1 MVPAH
6 INIWA
11 VIVCAI
17 INILLGMTW
26 YSPKVL
32 GTLWAK
38 EHGFDL
44 EQLKPTFWHYI
55 AGVIVAF
62 VLSIVFNMMIH
73 AFGIVGIGN
82 GIALGFF
89 IWLGFIATSHF
100 SGVIWAKKPF
110 IVYFI
115 DAGFM
120 LLNLIVIGAIMAVW
134 Q

>member
-1 MVPAH
+1 MEPTHV
-6 INIWA
+6 NIWA
-11 VIVCAI
+11 VIVCTI
-17 INILLGMTW
+17 INIVLAMIW

-44 EQLKPTFWHYI
+44 NQLKPGIWHYVGGI
-55 AGVIVAF
+55 AVAF
-62 VLSIVFNMMIH
+62 ILAFVFDMMIH

-100 SGVIWAKKPF
+100 SGVIWAQKPF

-120 LLNLIVIGAIMAVW
+120 LLNLIVIGAIMAAW